1 MVDEYKLRIN
11 ELKEKYALLG
21 IQDSSGST
29 SNGFDKVL
37 KLHVLEDVRIKQE
50 IFEDDI
56 LHFFNENEKTNVLL
70 QEK

>member
-37 KLHVLEDVRIKQE
+37 KLHVLEDVRIK
-50 IFEDDI
+50 
-56 LHFFNENEKTNVLL
+56 
-70 QEK
+70 